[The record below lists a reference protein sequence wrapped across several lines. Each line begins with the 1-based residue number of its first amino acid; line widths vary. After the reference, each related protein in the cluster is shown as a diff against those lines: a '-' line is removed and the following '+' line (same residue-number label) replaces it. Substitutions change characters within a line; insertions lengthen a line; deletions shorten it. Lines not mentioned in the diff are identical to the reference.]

1 MDISICISFID
12 CNSEY
17 ISQTYFYLPFISY
30 PTPYVFLVTIH
41 DRLSLVQSIANENYI
56 HTYIHTLLL
65 FLHETSSVKNQYNDI
80 KDKIEKKN
88 VLFFQRVVLQCFVH
102 GIFSSS
108 GALLVLF

>member
-1 MDISICISFID
+1 MKECT
-12 CNSEY
+12 E
-17 ISQTYFYLPFISY
+17 
-30 PTPYVFLVTIH
+30 V
-41 DRLSLVQSIANENYI
+41 

-88 VLFFQRVVLQCFVH
+88 GLFFQRVVFQCFVH